1 MTDTDT
7 RLPQALDDALL
18 SLDDLCRVGGVAPQW
33 VVERVQS
40 GLLVTMSGEPAAWRF
55 DTLTV
60 HRVRCMVRLERDFD
74 AVPELAALV
83 ADLQA
88 EIERLRARLARA
100 GAG

>member
-1 MTDTDT
+1 MTDHDT
-7 RLPQALDDALL
+7 RGLQTLDEALL

-40 GLLVTMSGEPAAWRF
+40 GLLVSMTGEPAAWRF
-55 DTLTV
+55 DTMTV

-88 EIERLRARLARA
+88 EIERLRARLARSA
-100 GAG
+100 LG

>member
-7 RLPQALDDALL
+7 RLPQSLDDALL

-40 GLLVTMSGEPAAWRF
+40 GLLVTMTGEPAAWRF

-100 GAG
+100 GGG